1 MFNFYYFTCNETC
14 VEDNLFVKMYPKPKL
29 PKQIHR
35 WVGLLYWQAIS
46 PERLKEKQTFMV
58 KSHSFSFSK
67 IYNGLN
73 PILNFFIF
81 PEARRYI
88 VESLHATHFYHPSV
102 LLFYFILI
110 IVKIRENNV
119 GLLFF
124 SPQSFCSAI
133 LFRSIFSSLLGP
145 SRRTPTAVQL
155 QRHKNSLFKYY

>member
-1 MFNFYYFTCNETC
+1 
-14 VEDNLFVKMYPKPKL
+14 
-29 PKQIHR
+29 
-35 WVGLLYWQAIS
+35 
-46 PERLKEKQTFMV
+46 MV

-124 SPQSFCSAI
+124 FPPKV
-133 LFRSIFSSLLGP
+133 LLCY
-145 SRRTPTAVQL
+145 
-155 QRHKNSLFKYY
+155 FI